1 VQSCTPHSLTFDSVP
16 SSSTSKHQK
25 EDSPKKS
32 GGLNDPS
39 ERIPQRAHPSTS
51 NAQTPIEYSQYQA
64 LNNPSENNL
73 HRGYSSKS
81 YAQTPAEYSQ
91 YQTIYLSELPAPHSW
106 PSENTIPSQE
116 QMDYDLLGLS
126 YQTPSSPPQY
136 FAVVPEQNTGC
147 PYHRTSLGLALEASR
162 LGRGLSV
169 MDRWMLEDES
179 ESGGMF
185 AREDTG
191 RISIDNGCSCA
202 LVEGSRDKMANWEES

>member
-1 VQSCTPHSLTFDSVP
+1 
-16 SSSTSKHQK
+16 
-25 EDSPKKS
+25 
-32 GGLNDPS
+32 
-39 ERIPQRAHPSTS
+39 
-51 NAQTPIEYSQYQA
+51 
-64 LNNPSENNL
+64 
-73 HRGYSSKS
+73 
-81 YAQTPAEYSQ
+81 
-91 YQTIYLSELPAPHSW
+91 
-106 PSENTIPSQE
+106 
-116 QMDYDLLGLS
+116 MDYDLLGLS